1 MSKHSHLGKNVRLR
15 HERMYQI
22 IRKPIITEKT
32 TIISEHNQ
40 VTFKV
45 PLEVTK
51 PEIKVAVEG
60 LFEVKVKS
68 VNTIVQKGKVKR
80 FRGHLGKRSDFKK
93 AIVTLVD
100 GDSIDL
106 TTGVYGWHLET
117 ISRLLRRAGT

>member
-15 HERMYQI
+15 QERMYQI
-22 IRKPIITEKT
+22 IRSPIITEKT

-45 PLEVTK
+45 PLDVTK

-68 VNTIVQKGKVKR
+68 VN
-80 FRGHLGKRSDFKK
+80 
-93 AIVTLVD
+93 
-100 GDSIDL
+100 
-106 TTGVYGWHLET
+106 
-117 ISRLLRRAGT
+117 